1 MPNLFQRHKKPS
13 GEHNFQQI
21 DDPVQVPKVP
31 PPHTL
36 SMNPTPIN
44 YGNDP
49 QNSSRY
55 QTNPYYNPPPTGGPQ
70 FSGGGSQSSREIANQ
85 SNSYRGY
92 SSEDSV
98 YGSQMDRGRGT
109 YERLDQSK
117 PPPPNIQ
124 QPSYN
129 GDYRREDVYHQN
141 GMGYPQPQETRQQP
155 RKLNSQQIHQRI
167 IQQKLQNLPVLP
179 SHLDSRSSDQ
189 SSTKQERSHARNNQ
203 DDDMDWI
210 NRQRAY
216 ERDQEKLNNER
227 INRERMIQERTN
239 QERLN
244 QQRINEERNNEE
256 RIRYERI
263 NQERIRQEK
272 IDQERIR
279 QEAAN
284 QERIR
289 QEAINQERIRQEKI
303 NQERINLERIQQRE
317 RDLKELQ
324 DRQMREQKE
333 LQERQRKEL
342 ELKAQEYEMVQ
353 DPVATSRSMYPV
365 DDDNDD
371 LQTVEGTPYGNDIS
385 QQRSQL
391 RRELTHRRLK
401 QHPPLTAAD
410 ISPPALP
417 YKGEIPSSH
426 TLEDLSKYPEP
437 TDFAVESAED
447 LRHSSITEP
456 KSTDSRYSEKV
467 LGTAHSYKRIPP
479 PSLGVTASSTSIPR
493 STNSGS
499 SPTHHELEQIERQR
513 KQLQDIQLQDVKHAP
528 TKPSKSYTDEVA
540 RELDIRGI
548 PTPSQVQHD
557 APSSIRQAERLS
569 ISSKLSVLRNP
580 RLSPQEIVGEF
591 KKVEERARQ
600 NTANPQYQFEYARS
614 YLECCLNPTFL
625 NNVLPD
631 FRVRQRP
638 ASLKE
643 LKKTKSTMVQMA
655 IARFKSI
662 SKTFPNR
669 TDSELF
675 LGYLYS
681 GAIFKGTIS
690 EDYGKS
696 FDYYALAALQG
707 ESLNALYRLACCYEF
722 GVGSQRD
729 VGRALHF
736 YKKAADFGDVNSMC
750 KLGLVYLKG
759 LLAQPRDVGRALDYL
774 FKATDIDNQYF
785 QSLKR
790 QQVQREADSL
800 DLEYKDTGASLYMV
814 AKLYERDL
822 SSLGYGNSPKHVRE
836 SREVF
841 EGLRQQ
847 NLPQDFAKAY
857 NNYLRSAQLG
867 YPKAQTYLGHSFE
880 FGNLGLKKD
889 PKKSIYWY
897 SKAASQGDC
906 QAAIGLSGW
915 YLTGFS
921 GVLQQSDEQAFLW
934 ARKACEESIPKAQYA
949 MGRFLEYGIGTS
961 VNMDEARRW
970 YQRAATQGYGKAV
983 QRLKEIS

>member
-21 DDPVQVPKVP
+21 DDPVKVP
-31 PPHTL
+31 PPHSL
-36 SMNPTPIN
+36 SMNPTPIK

-55 QTNPYYNPPPTGGPQ
+55 QANPYYNPPPTGGPQ
-70 FSGGGSQSSREIANQ
+70 FSGGSSQSSREIANQ

-109 YERLDQSK
+109 FDRLDQSK
-117 PPPPNIQ
+117 PPSNFQ

-129 GDYRREDVYHQN
+129 GDYPREDAFQQGSV
-141 GMGYPQPQETRQQP
+141 GYPQLQEARHQP

-189 SSTKQERSHARNNQ
+189 SSNKQDRSYGRNQQN
-203 DDDMDWI
+203 DDTDWI

-216 ERDQEKLNNER
+216 EQQNQEKFNNDR
-227 INRERMIQERTN
+227 INRERMIQERTK

-256 RIRYERI
+256 RIRYEMLDQERVRQEKI

-272 IDQERIR
+272 
-279 QEAAN
+279 
-284 QERIR
+284 
-289 QEAINQERIRQEKI
+289 INQERIRQEKI
-303 NQERINLERIQQRE
+303 NQERINLERIQKRE

-342 ELKAQEYEMVQ
+342 ELKALEYEMVQ
-353 DPVATSRSMYPV
+353 DPVATSKSMYPV
-365 DDDNDD
+365 EDDNDD
-371 LQTVEGTPYGNDIS
+371 LQTMEATPYGDDIS

-410 ISPPALP
+410 VAPPALP

-437 TDFAVESAED
+437 IDFAVDSAED
-447 LRHSSITEP
+447 LRSASITDH
-456 KSTDSRYSEKV
+456 SIDRRYNEKG
-467 LGTAHSYKRIPP
+467 LGPVHSHKRIPP
-479 PSLGVTASSTSIPR
+479 PSLGVASSSTSIPR
-493 STNSGS
+493 PTNSANS
-499 SPTHHELEQIERQR
+499 HTQYEIEQIEKQR

-528 TKPSKSYTDEVA
+528 TKPTKSYTDEVA
-540 RELDIRGI
+540 KELDNRGI
-548 PTPSQVQHD
+548 HTPSRVQYD

-580 RLSPQEIVGEF
+580 RLSPPEIVGEF
-591 KKVEERARQ
+591 RKVEERARQ
-600 NTANPQYQFEYARS
+600 NPANPQFQFEYARS

-631 FRVRQRP
+631 FRVRPRP

-643 LKKTKSTMVQMA
+643 LKKTKSTMVQLA

-696 FDYYALAALQG
+696 FDYYALATLQG

-736 YKKAADFGDVNSMC
+736 YKKAAEFGDVNSMC

-759 LLAQPRDVGRALDYL
+759 LLAQPRDVGRALEYL
-774 FKATDIDNQYF
+774 FKAADIDNQYF

-841 EGLRQQ
+841 EGLNQQ
-847 NLPQDFAKAY
+847 NLQQDFAKAY